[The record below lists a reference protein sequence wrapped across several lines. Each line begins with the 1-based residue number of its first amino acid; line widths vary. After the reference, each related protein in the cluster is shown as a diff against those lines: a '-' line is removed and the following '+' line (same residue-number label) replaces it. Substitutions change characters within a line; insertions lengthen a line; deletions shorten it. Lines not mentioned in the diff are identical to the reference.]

1 MSPMTH
7 NEREGRFVAMRARLR
22 QAGFEVK
29 AVSWVR
35 RQDDGEFAELPKW
48 AWTSE
53 LENTFLELLTK
64 PGTPFFISR
73 ENDRAYWLAV
83 AL

>member
-1 MSPMTH
+1 MSPMHT
-7 NEREGRFVAMRARLR
+7 EAAFKAMRATLR
-22 QAGFEVK
+22 DAGFEVN

-48 AWTSE
+48 AWTPE
-53 LENTFLELLTK
+53 LEATFLELLTK
-64 PGTPFFISR
+64 PGTPFFITR

-83 AL
+83 QA